1 MKRAFFEMM
10 EAILITAVII
20 LVIVGICYGLR
31 SLEKKSDEKIYNNGI
46 CTECGGHYEYE
57 QAVGHREDTT
67 YIYKC
72 NKCNKRIEVH
82 YIVDK

>member
-1 MKRAFFEMM
+1 MKRVIFDVI
-10 EAILITAVII
+10 EAILITAII
-20 LVIVGICYGLR
+20 VLIIVGVCIGLR

-72 NKCNKRIEVH
+72 NKCDNRIEVH
-82 YIVDK
+82 YIMGR

>member
-1 MKRAFFEMM
+1 MKEAFFEIVKFTLMM
-10 EAILITAVII
+10 AVII
-20 LVIVGICYGLR
+20 LLIIGFCIGLR

-72 NKCNKRIEVH
+72 NKCDKRIEVH
-82 YIVDK
+82 YIIDK